1 MQVSCLQASMGILY
15 AVFLFTVFGWWW
27 TFHAPD
33 DVSEQEEPL
42 MRGSESQTS
51 LCDDEIDIQ
60 PDEVSFSWWSDNLVE
75 SVFCLIPEL
84 NCYFHS
90 SY

>member
-1 MQVSCLQASMGILY
+1 MGIVY

-33 DVSEQEEPL
+33 DMSEQEEPL

-51 LCDDEIDIQ
+51 LCDDAVDIQ
-60 PDEVSFSWWSDNLVE
+60 PDEVSFSWWGDNLVE
-75 SVFCLIPEL
+75 DVFWFYPRSLVNI
-84 NCYFHS
+84 NS

>member
-1 MQVSCLQASMGILY
+1 MGILY

-51 LCDDEIDIQ
+51 LCDDAVDIQ
-60 PDEVSFSWWSDNLVE
+60 PDEVSFS
-75 SVFCLIPEL
+75 
-84 NCYFHS
+84 
-90 SY
+90 